1 MMHNKHTHF
10 LLKEFN
16 TTDIKSYRKKSQH
29 SKVRP
34 KQLEKYMQDRVD
46 KLRELYEKHSP
57 NTTFEM
63 VMPAG
68 ETDGRKAMR
77 IEKVIGEDVSPFDLP
92 DFDKQMPNIEDYHVE
107 EEINVDKFGLPK
119 RD

>member
-1 MMHNKHTHF
+1 MMHSKHTHF

-29 SKVRP
+29 SKIRP

-92 DFDKQMPNIEDYHVE
+92 DFNEQMPKIEDYIIE
-107 EEINVDKFGLPK
+107 DEGDTNEGIIPNT
-119 RD
+119 